1 MTSVTEE
8 EDRFS
13 ILCSYKDNGTMNELS
28 GNSST
33 RNRSQLIPKEVNK
46 RCTVPHR
53 WVQFTVKYA
62 KRSTCS
68 RGKEAGILG
77 KSRQPKRKPS
87 FSGGRGR
94 GGRRGRVLFFGLA
107 CVLIFLLVA
116 SFRAEAV
123 EPLPAVALPAGE
135 EVAQV

>member
-8 EDRFS
+8 DHFS
-13 ILCSYKDNGTMNELS
+13 ILCSYKDNGMVNELS

-53 WVQFTVKYA
+53 QVQFTIKYA

-68 RGKEAGILG
+68 RERNLASLVNLVDLKQNPVSQEEGVGAGGGAEYSSSDSLA
-77 KSRQPKRKPS
+77 SSS
-87 FSGGRGR
+87 FSWSLPSVL
-94 GGRRGRVLFFGLA
+94 RR
-107 CVLIFLLVA
+107 
-116 SFRAEAV
+116 SNPFR
-123 EPLPAVALPAGE
+123 L
-135 EVAQV
+135 

>member
-1 MTSVTEE
+1 MEE

-13 ILCSYKDNGTMNELS
+13 ILCSYKDNGTVNELS

-77 KSRQPKRKPS
+77 KSCQPKRKPS

>member
-1 MTSVTEE
+1 MEE
-8 EDRFS
+8 EDRFP
-13 ILCSYKDNGTMNELS
+13 ILCSHKDNGTANELS

-33 RNRSQLIPKEVNK
+33 RNRGHLIPKEVNK

-53 WVQFTVKYA
+53 RVRFTIKYA
-62 KRSTCS
+62 KRSACS
-68 RGKEAGILG
+68 RGKEPGILG
-77 KSRQPKRKPS
+77 KSRQPKRKPR
-87 FSGGRGR
+87 FSGGRGG